1 MEKLKNIKE
10 IKGTIFKDKRGF
22 IWTSWKKNELKLNFN
37 HDKFAV
43 SKKNVFRGLHYDLK
57 TWKLVS
63 CVYGKIFLII
73 VNCNVKS
80 KDYLKTWTFKLNHK
94 NNKQILIP
102 PYFANG
108 HLCLSQNCVFH
119 YKLSYSGNYSDV
131 KDQKTLLISD
141 QRLKIK
147 WPIKANFIKSKRD
160 TG

>member
-10 IKGTIFKDKRGF
+10 IKGTIFTDKRGF

-73 VNCNVKS
+73 VNL
-80 KDYLKTWTFKLNHK
+80 YE
-94 NNKQILIP
+94 
-102 PYFANG
+102 
-108 HLCLSQNCVFH
+108 
-119 YKLSYSGNYSDV
+119 
-131 KDQKTLLISD
+131 
-141 QRLKIK
+141 
-147 WPIKANFIKSKRD
+147 
-160 TG
+160 